1 MELSDKTI
9 PCPVCL
15 GAKTEPLFEKEGV
28 TFVKCP
34 FDDLVFANP
43 QPSSTFLQE
52 LYDVYGEEYMVTAG
66 RIDTT
71 EAHPEYRKRFLDFR
85 KTNRI
90 LEVGAAAGSF
100 LSLLR
105 DDGWETHGI
114 ELSKASS
121 EYSRKKIGLNVL
133 TGTLLEAGYPSNLF
147 DVAVAW
153 ATIEHVPDPD
163 AVLREIWRVLRPGGF
178 LVLSVPHWNGLSIRL
193 IGKKYRYICKEH
205 LFYFGMKNLA
215 TLLHRVGF
223 SRVHTTTAGVDI
235 IELLQDA
242 FGRTKALIEK
252 SRLPS
257 EQTEAASLLRT
268 REEARK
274 RALSIRFFPVRT
286 MYRAIRLSVEYANMG
301 DALYAEAIKE

>member
-9 PCPVCL
+9 ACPVCL
-15 GAKTEPLFEKEGV
+15 GTESKPFFEKEGV
-28 TFVKCP
+28 TFVRCP
-34 FDDLVFANP
+34 KDALVFANP
-43 QPSSTFLQE
+43 QPSIAYLQE

-71 EAHPEYRKRFLDFR
+71 ETHPEYRRRFLDFR

-105 DDGWETHGI
+105 DDGWEPYGV
-114 ELSKASS
+114 ELSRASS
-121 EYSRKKIGLNVL
+121 EYARKNMSLNVL
-133 TGTLLEAGYPSNLF
+133 TGTLKEARYPSDFF
-147 DVAVAW
+147 DVAIAW

-163 AVLREIWRVLRPGGF
+163 TVLQEVWRVLRPGGF
-178 LVLSVPHWNGLSIRL
+178 FVMSVPHWNGLSIRL

-205 LFYFGMKNLA
+205 LFYFGKKNLA
-215 TLLHRVGF
+215 TLLNRIGF
-223 SRVHTTTAGVDI
+223 TGIRTTNVGVDI

-242 FGRTKALIEK
+242 FGHTKSLLEK

-257 EQTEAASLLRT
+257 ERTEAGSLLRT
-268 REEARK
+268 REETRQ
-274 RALSIRFFPVRT
+274 RALSLRFLPVRT
-286 MYRAIRLSVEYANMG
+286 MYRVFRRCVEFMDMG
-301 DALYAEAIKE
+301 DALYAEAIKR